1 MLGLASKRGSMR
13 KDIQAL
19 RAFAVLAVFAYH
31 MRPEWITGGFAGV
44 DVFFVVSGFLISSHL
59 LRELKE
65 TGTIKLANFWSRRA
79 KRLLP
84 ASFAVL
90 GFTALAVWFL
100 APQALQQ
107 RFFRDISA
115 ATLYVANWVYAA
127 DSTDYLASQN
137 SPSIAQHFW
146 SLGVEEQIYLVWP
159 LFLLGVWQL
168 IRNRLNPISAFTLA
182 IGGVSIASLGY
193 SAMLV
198 FQNDPSGYFS
208 TLSRVWEFGLG
219 ALLAVV
225 VVHRQEWRIKS
236 PIVAASI
243 AWLGWITLA
252 VFTLFFRS
260 ELGFPGLWALVPTF
274 ATCLVILASSES
286 ANLGLGAV
294 IRNRGIQFIGDTSYS
309 IYLWHWPL
317 LVIAGFYFARVPW
330 YLLALIFA
338 ATLFAAYMTTRFVEK
353 PFRFGLYKSWRPRM
367 VLPVTAATMAVIV
380 GSTQLGS
387 YAIAQEVARDEQ
399 ATIELERAVSERIE
413 TQDSPQVEIIEEP
426 IWDEISCMGP
436 AFLVEEECAGFE
448 WDSYLPPVGAFDR
461 TAHEIEPL
469 AMSGSVVGCLAW
481 KDRYDLITCTY
492 GVIGGEKWVLI
503 GDSHAY
509 QWLPALNTVAKRNNI
524 ELHLMARA
532 GCPPNSVK
540 RAAAWDHQQGCISWF
555 REVKDWFTDNEDVER
570 VIFGSFS
577 GTTFLGQI
585 DKWTINSDAVAGFK
599 EVWAE
604 LSSNGAEIVV
614 MRDTPFIGEETY
626 ACVER
631 NADDLSSCDQKQKDL
646 ERVADN
652 AYVAAVEEDIQVVD
666 MWDYFCQNGLC
677 KIVVGGVRV
686 YKDSNHFSGTYGLL
700 LAPYLENK
708 LLAPENN

>member
-1 MLGLASKRGSMR
+1 MR

-65 TGTIKLANFWSRRA
+65 TGTIRLGNFWARRA
-79 KRLLP
+79 RRLLP

-90 GFTALAVWFL
+90 GLSALIVWLL

-115 ATLYVANWVYAA
+115 ASLYVANWVFAA

-159 LFLLGVWQL
+159 LFLLAAWQL
-168 IRNRLNPISAFTLA
+168 MKNRFKPVGLFSFVIA
-182 IGGVSIASLGY
+182 GVSLASLAY
-193 SAMLV
+193 SALLV
-198 FQNDPSGYFS
+198 FQSDPSGYFS

-225 VVHRQEWRIKS
+225 VVHRRDLSIHN
-236 PIVAASI
+236 PLVAATA
-243 AWLGWITLA
+243 AWTGWLTLA
-252 VFTLFFRS
+252 LFTLLFSS
-260 ELGFPGLWALVPTF
+260 ELGFPGLWALVPTL
-274 ATCLVILASSES
+274 ATCLVIFARSES
-286 ANLGLGAV
+286 ANFGLGAV
-294 IRNRGIQFIGDTSYS
+294 IRNRAVQFIGDTSYS

-317 LVIAGFYFARVPW
+317 LVVAGFYFARVPW

-338 ATLFAAYMTTRFVEK
+338 ATIFAASLTTRFVEK
-353 PFRFGLYKSWRPRM
+353 PFRFGHFKSWQPNKIFP
-367 VLPVTAATMAVIV
+367 LTAATMAVIV
-380 GSTQLGS
+380 GSTQFGI

-399 ATIELERAVSERIE
+399 ATIELERAVTERIE
-413 TQDSPQVEIIEEP
+413 VQDSPQDGVIDAP
-426 IWDEISCMGP
+426 IWDEVSCMGP
-436 AFLVEEECAGFE
+436 AFLVEEECAEFE

-492 GVIGGEKWVLI
+492 GVRGGEKWVLI

-555 REVKDWFTDNEDVER
+555 NEVKDWFSNNEDVER

-585 DKWTINSDAVAGFK
+585 DKWTVSRDAVEGFK
-599 EVWAE
+599 EVWTE
-604 LSSNGAEIVV
+604 LSFSGAEIVV

-626 ACVER
+626 ACIER
-631 NADDLSSCDQKQKDL
+631 NAEDLTKCDQRQEDL

-652 AYVAAVEEDIQVVD
+652 AFVAALEEDKQVVD
-666 MWDYFCQNGLC
+666 MWDYFCQAGVC

-686 YKDSNHFSGTYGLL
+686 YKDSNHFSGTFGLL
-700 LAPYLENK
+700 LAPYLEKK
-708 LLAPENN
+708 LVALENN

>member
-1 MLGLASKRGSMR
+1 MR

-65 TGTIKLANFWSRRA
+65 SGSIRLLSFWSRRA
-79 KRLLP
+79 RRLLP
-84 ASFAVL
+84 ASFTVL
-90 GFTALAVWFL
+90 GFSALTVWFV
-100 APQALQQ
+100 APQALQE

-115 ATLYVANWVYAA
+115 ASLYVANWVFAS

-159 LFLLGVWQL
+159 LFLLASWKLLEHRVAPQAAFAIVIG
-168 IRNRLNPISAFTLA
+168 IASA
-182 IGGVSIASLGY
+182 ASLGY
-193 SAMLV
+193 SSLLV

-219 ALLAVV
+219 ALLAVLV
-225 VVHRQEWRIKS
+225 IYRARPLQIG
-236 PIVAASI
+236 ASI
-243 AWLGWITLA
+243 SAAIAWIGWITLGA
-252 VFTLFFRS
+252 FSLLFDA
-260 ELGFPGLWALVPTF
+260 ELGFPGLWALVPVM
-274 ATCLVILASSES
+274 ATCLIILAQSETQ
-286 ANLGLGAV
+286 NFGLDPLV
-294 IRNRGIQFIGDTSYS
+294 NSRPVQFLGDTSYS

-317 LVIAGFYFARVPW
+317 LIVAGFYWPRVPW
-330 YLLALIFA
+330 YLLVVIFLS
-338 ATLFAAYMTTRFVEK
+338 TLLLAQLTTRFVER
-353 PFRFGLYKSWRPRM
+353 PFRFGRLRVWKPTRVFPA
-367 VLPVTAATMAVIV
+367 TAATMAILIGFSQA
-380 GSTQLGS
+380 GSF
-387 YAIAQEVARDEQ
+387 AVAQEVASDEK
-399 ATIELERAVSERIE
+399 ATIELERAVSERLEE
-413 TQDSPQVEIIEEP
+413 TQSTESEELVLP
-426 IWDEISCMGP
+426 VWDEITCMGP
-436 AFLVEEECAGFE
+436 AYLVEEECAGFE

-492 GVIGGEKWVLI
+492 GVLGGEKWVLI

-540 RAAAWDHQQGCISWF
+540 RDAAWDHQQGCISWF
-555 REVKDWFTDNEDVER
+555 DEAKQWMTENPDVEKI
-570 VIFGSFS
+570 IFGSFS
-577 GTTFLGQI
+577 GTTFLGGI
-585 DKWTINSDAVAGFK
+585 DKWTVNRSAVEGFK
-599 EVWAE
+599 EVWQEMAA
-604 LSSNGAEIVV
+604 NGAEVVV

-631 NADDLSSCDQKQKDL
+631 NPENLARCDQPQTDL

-652 AYVAAVEEDIQVVD
+652 ALVAALEEDMPVID
-666 MWDYFCQNGLC
+666 MWEYFCKDGLC
-677 KIVVGGVRV
+677 EIVVGGVRV

-700 LAPYLENK
+700 LAPYLEEK
-708 LLAPENN
+708 LLQLKSK